1 MELDSISH
9 VVVCCFGS
17 ESAVQLTPAEITA
30 LQVGTQRAWSKALRL
45 LVRHNHLEYQA

>member
-1 MELDSISH
+1 MYLKA
-9 VVVCCFGS
+9 VVCCGS

-45 LVRHNHLEYQA
+45 LVRHNQYLGYQA